1 MAYCAAIDDP
11 AHLRRSKSV
20 GVYFGLTPRRHVSG
34 KIDWSSRISK
44 RGDAVVSS
52 YLFVAAGVPLTRVPQ
67 WCALKAWGLSQ
78 AKRVGFKK
86 ANVAVARK
94 LAVVFHRMW
103 RDGTGFIW
111 STKEAAA

>member
-1 MAYCAAIDDP
+1 
-11 AHLRRSKSV
+11 
-20 GVYFGLTPRRHVSG
+20 
-34 KIDWSSRISK
+34 
-44 RGDAVVSS
+44 
-52 YLFVAAGVPLTRVPQ
+52 VPQ

-78 AKRVGFKK
+78 VKRVGFKK

-94 LAVVFHRMW
+94 LAVVLHRMW